1 MGRAAKITRRTLLI
15 GSVAIAGGFAVGYW
29 RYKTPHDNP
38 LLANL
43 EDGETALTPFVRID
57 RQGITIIAPRA
68 EMGQGVHTTLAA
80 LVAEELDVDLADVN
94 VEHGPA
100 SKAYFNAVALEEGL
114 PFAQTDTG
122 RLAESLRTF
131 TKVPAKFMG
140 LQVTGG
146 SSSTPDGYVKMRKA
160 GAAARY
166 ALLQAAALKM
176 GVDAATLHTRNGAV
190 IAADGMRISYTE
202 LAAAAADIDPPNDP
216 ELKPKSEW
224 RLLGR
229 SLPRVD
235 MVAKSTGTAEFGIDI
250 SLPDMLYAT
259 VRKNPRLGGPMNGFD
274 ASKAEGMPGVKR
286 IIPFDDGVAV
296 VATNTWY
303 AFKAAAAIEFDWGA
317 SPYPDSTDGMFEQVR
332 NSFDSD
338 FRDSQFLDAG
348 DVDNAMVESDA
359 IEMEYKAPFLAH
371 ATMEPMNA
379 TALLRNGRLDI
390 WAGTQFPTQAQKDG
404 ADITDLD
411 RENVHVHTPFMGGG
425 FGRRSEMDIVKQA
438 VEVAQAMQ
446 GTPVKVAWTREED
459 MTHDFYRPGA
469 VARFRGAVSNG
480 APSAFDL
487 KLSTLSVVESQTGRI
502 GLSLPGPDVS
512 IVQSAWDQPFDIEN
526 YRVTGYRTPA
536 MLPVSSWRSV
546 GASQN
551 GFFHE
556 CIMDELAHAAGS
568 DPLDMRLSMVN
579 HGPSRKVLE
588 AVAELSD
595 WGAPLPAGHG
605 KGIAFVLSFGVPTAE
620 VVEVAN
626 TDRGIRI
633 VSVWAAAD
641 VGVALDP
648 RNLEAQMQGAI
659 NFGLAAAMSG
669 EVTVSD
675 GKVQQTNFHNYPSMR
690 IDQAPAITVRILENG
705 EKIRGIGEP
714 GLPPAA
720 PALTNAIFAA
730 TGRRIRELPLNK
742 HVTFA

>member
-1 MGRAAKITRRTLLI
+1 
-15 GSVAIAGGFAVGYW
+15 
-29 RYKTPHDNP
+29 
-38 LLANL
+38 
-43 EDGETALTPFVRID
+43 LTPYVRID
-57 RQGITIIAPRA
+57 RQGITIITPRA

-80 LVAEELDVDLADVN
+80 LVAEELDVDLVDVN

-114 PFAQTDTG
+114 PFAQTDTS
-122 RLAESLRTF
+122 RLAENSRALSH
-131 TKVPAKFMG
+131 VPAKFLG

-146 SSSTPDGYVKMRKA
+146 SSSTPDGYIKMRKA
-160 GAAARY
+160 GAAARHM
-166 ALLQAAALKM
+166 LLEAAALSLA
-176 GVDAATLHTRNGAV
+176 VDTATLQTAAGAV
-190 IAADGMRISYTE
+190 IAADGTRIPYTE
-202 LAAAAADIDPPNDP
+202 LAAAAAEINPPDDP
-216 ELKPKSEW
+216 ELKPESEW

-235 MVAKSTGTAEFGIDI
+235 MVAKSTGTAEFGVDI

-259 VRKNPRLGGPMNGFD
+259 VKKNPRLGGPMNGFD
-274 ASKAEGMPGVKR
+274 AAKAEGMPGVKR

-303 AFKAAAAIEFDWGA
+303 AFKAAAAIEFDWGDA
-317 SPYPDSTDGMFEQVR
+317 PYPDSTDSMFEQVR
-332 NSFDSD
+332 NSFDDD
-338 FRDSQFLDAG
+338 FQDSQFLDTG
-348 DVDNAMVESDA
+348 DVDKAMVESDA
-359 IEMEYKAPFLAH
+359 IELEYKAPFLAH
-371 ATMEPMNA
+371 ATMEPMSA
-379 TALLRNGRLDI
+379 TALLNDGRLDV
-390 WAGTQFPTQAQKDG
+390 WAGTQFPTQAKKDG
-404 ADITDLD
+404 AAITGLD
-411 RENVHVHTPFMGGG
+411 DENVHVHTPFMGGG
-425 FGRRSEMDIVKQA
+425 FGRRSEVDFVKQA
-438 VEVAQAMQ
+438 VEVAKAME
-446 GTPVKVAWTREED
+446 GTPVKLAWTREED
-459 MTHDFYRPGA
+459 MTHDYYRPGA
-469 VARFRGAVSNG
+469 VARFRGAVSDG
-480 APSAFDL
+480 VPSAFDL

-502 GLSLPGPDVS
+502 GLSLPGPDIS
-512 IVQSAWDQPFDIEN
+512 IVQSAWDQPFDIGN
-526 YRVTGYRTPA
+526 YRVTGYRAPA

-568 DPLDMRLSMVN
+568 DPLDMRMKLVN
-579 HGPSRKVLE
+579 HEPSRKVIE

-595 WGAPLPAGHG
+595 WGAPLPDGHG

-620 VVEVAN
+620 VVEVAAA
-626 TDRGIRI
+626 DDGIHI
-633 VSVWAAAD
+633 VNVWVAAD
-641 VGVALDP
+641 VGIALDP
-648 RNLEAQMQGAI
+648 RNLEAQLQGAI
-659 NFGLAAAMSG
+659 NFGLAAAMFG
-669 EVTVSD
+669 EVTVGD

-690 IDQAPAITVRILENG
+690 INQAPAITVKILENG

>member
-15 GSVAIAGGFAVGYW
+15 GSVAIAGGFAIGYW

-38 LLANL
+38 LLASL
-43 EDGETALTPFVRID
+43 GDGETALTPYVRID
-57 RQGITIIAPRA
+57 RQGITIITPRA

-80 LVAEELDVDLADVN
+80 LVAEELDVDLVDVN

-114 PFAQTDTG
+114 PFAQTDTS
-122 RLAESLRTF
+122 RLAENSRALSH
-131 TKVPAKFMG
+131 VPAKFLG

-146 SSSTPDGYVKMRKA
+146 SSSTPDGYIKMRKA
-160 GAAARY
+160 GAAARHM
-166 ALLQAAALKM
+166 LLEAAALSLA
-176 GVDAATLHTRNGAV
+176 VDTATLQTAAGAV
-190 IAADGMRISYTE
+190 IAADGTRIPYTE
-202 LAAAAADIDPPNDP
+202 LAAAAADIDPPDDP
-216 ELKPKSEW
+216 ELKPESEW

-235 MVAKSTGTAEFGIDI
+235 MVAKSTGTAEFGVDI

-259 VRKNPRLGGPMNGFD
+259 VKKNPRLGGPMNGFD
-274 ASKAEGMPGVKR
+274 AAKAEGMPGVKR

-303 AFKAAAAIEFDWGA
+303 AFKAAAAIEFDWGDA
-317 SPYPDSTDGMFEQVR
+317 PYPDSTDSMFEQVR
-332 NSFDSD
+332 NSFDDD
-338 FRDSQFLDAG
+338 FQDSQFLDTG
-348 DVDNAMVESDA
+348 DVDKAMVESDA
-359 IEMEYKAPFLAH
+359 IELEYKAPFLAH
-371 ATMEPMNA
+371 ATMEPMSA
-379 TALLRNGRLDI
+379 TALLNDGRLDV
-390 WAGTQFPTQAQKDG
+390 WAGTQFPTQAKKDG
-404 ADITDLD
+404 AAITGLD
-411 RENVHVHTPFMGGG
+411 DENVHVHTPFMGGG
-425 FGRRSEMDIVKQA
+425 FGRRSEVDFVKQA
-438 VEVAQAMQ
+438 VEVAKAME
-446 GTPVKVAWTREED
+446 GTPVKLAWTREED
-459 MTHDFYRPGA
+459 MTHDYYRPGA
-469 VARFRGAVSNG
+469 VARFRGAVSDG
-480 APSAFDL
+480 VPSAFDL

-502 GLSLPGPDVS
+502 GLSLPGPDIS
-512 IVQSAWDQPFDIEN
+512 IVQSAWDQPFDIGN
-526 YRVTGYRTPA
+526 YRVTGYRAPA

-568 DPLDMRLSMVN
+568 DPLDMRMKLVN
-579 HGPSRKVLE
+579 HEPSRKVIE

-595 WGAPLPAGHG
+595 WGAPLPDGHG

-620 VVEVAN
+620 VVEVAAA
-626 TDRGIRI
+626 DDGIHI
-633 VSVWAAAD
+633 VNVWVAAD
-641 VGVALDP
+641 VGIALDP
-648 RNLEAQMQGAI
+648 RNLEAQLQGAI
-659 NFGLAAAMSG
+659 NFGLAAAMFG
-669 EVTVSD
+669 EVTVGD

-690 IDQAPAITVRILENG
+690 INQAPAITVKILENG